1 MIETHA
7 FESAEQAQALLQT
20 LGGYAEPPAVAPL
33 KGEAAHEVAVGPVHA
48 GVIEPGHFRFQC
60 VGENVYNLQIFL
72 GYQHRGVEDA
82 IVRADGHL
90 PRQIALAETCAGDT
104 SIAAA
109 TAFAEIIETR
119 DGLCVSAR
127 DQTLRRLL
135 LELERIANHVGDLG
149 ALAGDVAF
157 LPTASFC
164 GRIRGDY
171 LNLTALVCG
180 NRFGRNAVVPGGLR
194 VALTDETRTKILAGL
209 RTAKSDL
216 DAALKLMFESP
227 SVCDRLDGT
236 GVVPKDVAAQL
247 GLVGVARRASDE
259 LNGDVLARALIRRKE
274 IEEAHEVVFGL
285 LEEES
290 LWAKDNGQRT
300 MDSGEGP
307 HTANVSHDEPRAE
320 NRGSAGT
327 ASAAPFTAVVA
338 TVAAW
343 RGPLV
348 HAAVFDARGAMRRYK
363 IVDPSAHNWQGL
375 AWALRGEQISN
386 FPICNKSFN
395 LSYCGTDR

>member
-1 MIETHA
+1 MTEIKTFATAEEAKA
-7 FESAEQAQALLQT
+7 FMASFHRYT
-20 LGGYAEPPAVAPL
+20 DPASVSPL

-60 VGENVYNLQIFL
+60 MGEDVYNLQIFL
-72 GYQHRGVEDA
+72 GYQHRGVEEE
-82 IVRADGHL
+82 IVRADGNL

-109 TAFAEIIETR
+109 TCFAEIIE
-119 DGLCVSAR
+119 AR
-127 DQTLRRLL
+127 DALSTSTSSLHLRELL

-157 LPTASFC
+157 LPTSSFC
-164 GRIRGDY
+164 GRIRGEY
-171 LNLTALVCG
+171 LNMTALICG
-180 NRFGRNAVVPGGLR
+180 NRFGRNAVVPGGMR
-194 VALTDETRTKILAGL
+194 VTLTDEK
-209 RTAKSDL
+209 TAQLKDWIVRVKKDL
-216 DAALKLMFESP
+216 DAALKLMFEEP
-227 SVCDRLDGT
+227 TVCERFDGT
-236 GVVPKDVAAQL
+236 GVVPKDVAADL

-259 LNGDVLARALIRRKE
+259 LNGDVLSRARIRRLE
-274 IEEAHEVVFGL
+274 IEEAHEKVFAL
-285 LEEES
+285 L
-290 LWAKDNGQRT
+290 
-300 MDSGEGP
+300 
-307 HTANVSHDEPRAE
+307 
-320 NRGSAGT
+320 
-327 ASAAPFTAVVA
+327 ASAPHSNPNAQTSKHPNALVA
-338 TVAAW
+338 IVSTVAAW

-348 HAAVFDARGAMRRYK
+348 HAALFDHGKMTDYH

>member
-7 FESAEQAQALLQT
+7 FESAEQAQAFLQT
-20 LGGYAEPPAVAPL
+20 LGGYVEPPAVAPL

-82 IVRADGHL
+82 IVRADRHL

-109 TAFAEIIETR
+109 TAFAELIEAR
-119 DGLCVSAR
+119 DGLRVSAR
-127 DQTLRRLL
+127 DLALRRLL

-194 VALTDETRTKILAGL
+194 VALTDETRAKILVGL
-209 RTAKSDL
+209 RTAKKDL

-227 SVCDRLDGT
+227 GVCDRLDGT

-274 IEEAHEVVFGL
+274 IEEAHEVIFEL
-285 LEEES
+285 LEERGKWPVES
-290 LWAKDNGQRT
+290 EKLA
-300 MDSGEGP
+300 
-307 HTANVSHDEPRAE
+307 
-320 NRGSAGT
+320 GSAGA
-327 ASAAPFTAVVA
+327 ASAAPFRVFAA

-348 HAAVFDARGAMRRYK
+348 HAAIFDAAGAMRGYK
-363 IVDPSAHNWQGL
+363 IIDPSAHNWQGL

>member
-1 MIETHA
+1 MIATHTFETT
-7 FESAEQAQALLQT
+7 EEAQSFLDS

-60 VGENVYNLQIFL
+60 MGENVYNLQIFL

-82 IVRADGHL
+82 IVQADGHL

-109 TAFAEIIETR
+109 TAFAELIEAR
-119 DGLCVSAR
+119 DGLRVSASDR
-127 DQTLRRLL
+127 ALRHLL

-171 LNLTALVCG
+171 LNLTALICG
-180 NRFGRNAVVPGGLR
+180 NRFGRHAVVPGGLR
-194 VALTDETRTKILAGL
+194 VTLTDEKRVQLLAGL
-209 RTAKSDL
+209 RTAKKDL

-274 IEEAHEVVFGL
+274 IEEAHEQIFAL
-285 LEEES
+285 LEDKG
-290 LWAKDNGQRT
+290 LWTTNSERR
-300 MDSGEGP
+300 S
-307 HTANVSHDEPRAE
+307 ANDC
-320 NRGSAGT
+320 SA
-327 ASAAPFTAVVA
+327 TAVPSHGTKASFTVIVA

-348 HAAVFDARGAMRRYK
+348 HAAIFTADGTMRGYK

>member
-7 FESAEQAQALLQT
+7 FESAEQAQAFLQT
-20 LGGYAEPPAVAPL
+20 LGGYVEPPAVAPL

-104 SIAAA
+104 SLAAA
-109 TAFAEIIETR
+109 TAFAEIIEAR
-119 DGLCVSAR
+119 DGLRVSAR
-127 DQTLRRLL
+127 DQALRRLL

-194 VALTDETRTKILAGL
+194 VALTDETRAKILAGL
-209 RTAKSDL
+209 HAAKRDL

-274 IEEAHEVVFGL
+274 IEEAHEAIFEL
-285 LEEES
+285 LS
-290 LWAKDNGQRT
+290 
-300 MDSGEGP
+300 DSGKCPVE
-307 HTANVSHDEPRAE
+307 SEKLE
-320 NRGSAGT
+320 GSAGA
-327 ASAAPFTAVVA
+327 ASAAPFTAIVA
-338 TVAAW
+338 TIAAW

-348 HAAVFDARGAMRRYK
+348 HAAVFDAHGAMRGYK

>member
-7 FESAEQAQALLQT
+7 FDSAEQAQAFLQT
-20 LGGYAEPPAVAPL
+20 LGGYVEPPAVAPL

-82 IVRADGHL
+82 IVQADGRL

-109 TAFAEIIETR
+109 TAFAEIIEAR
-119 DGLCVSAR
+119 DGLRVSSR
-127 DQTLRRLL
+127 DRALRRLL

-180 NRFGRNAVVPGGLR
+180 NRFGRHAVVPGGLR
-194 VALTDETRTKILAGL
+194 VALTDAARAKILAGL
-209 RTAKSDL
+209 RAAKRDL

-274 IEEAHEVVFGL
+274 LEEAHEVVFEL
-285 LEEES
+285 LAESGKRPVESEES
-290 LWAKDNGQRT
+290 A
-300 MDSGEGP
+300 
-307 HTANVSHDEPRAE
+307 
-320 NRGSAGT
+320 GSAGA
-327 ASAAPFTAVVA
+327 ASAAPFTAIVA

-348 HAAVFDARGAMRRYK
+348 HAAVFDAHGAMRSYK

>member
-7 FESAEQAQALLQT
+7 FESAEQAQAFLQT
-20 LGGYAEPPAVAPL
+20 LGGYVEPPAVAPL

-109 TAFAEIIETR
+109 TAFAEIIEAR
-119 DGLCVSAR
+119 DGLRVSAR
-127 DQTLRRLL
+127 DQALRRLL

-209 RTAKSDL
+209 RTAKKDL

-285 LEEES
+285 L
-290 LWAKDNGQRT
+290 ADNGKW
-300 MDSGEGP
+300 SVE
-307 HTANVSHDEPRAE
+307 SEKLE
-320 NRGSAGT
+320 GSASA

-348 HAAVFDARGAMRRYK
+348 HAAVFDAHGAMHGYK

>member
-7 FESAEQAQALLQT
+7 FESAAEAQSFLDA

-82 IVRADGHL
+82 IVQADGHL

-109 TAFAEIIETR
+109 TAFAELVEAR
-119 DGLCVSAR
+119 DGLRVSASDR
-127 DQTLRRLL
+127 ALRRLL

-180 NRFGRNAVVPGGLR
+180 NRFGRHAVVPGGLR
-194 VALTDETRTKILAGL
+194 VALTDEKRTKLLAGL
-209 RTAKSDL
+209 RTAKKDL

-274 IEEAHEVVFGL
+274 IEEAHEQIFAL
-285 LEEES
+285 LE
-290 LWAKDNGQRT
+290 DNGLWT
-300 MDSGEGP
+300 GENG
-307 HTANVSHDEPRAE
+307 HETTE
-320 NRGSAGT
+320 RGSATAVPLHGT
-327 ASAAPFTAVVA
+327 KAPFTAIVA

-343 RGPLV
+343 RGPLA
-348 HAAVFDARGAMRRYK
+348 HAAVFAADGAMRGYK
-363 IVDPSAHNWQGL
+363 VVDPSAHNWQGL

>member
-1 MIETHA
+1 MIATHTFET
-7 FESAEQAQALLQT
+7 AEEAQSFLDS

-60 VGENVYNLQIFL
+60 MGENVYNLQIFL

-82 IVRADGHL
+82 IVQADGHL

-109 TAFAEIIETR
+109 TAFAELIEAR
-119 DGLCVSAR
+119 DGLRVSASDR
-127 DQTLRRLL
+127 ALRHLL

-171 LNLTALVCG
+171 LNLTALICG
-180 NRFGRNAVVPGGLR
+180 NRFGRHAVVPGGLR
-194 VALTDETRTKILAGL
+194 VTLTDEKRVQLLAGL
-209 RTAKSDL
+209 RTAKKDL

-274 IEEAHEVVFGL
+274 IEEAHEQILAL
-285 LEEES
+285 LEDKG
-290 LWAKDNGQRT
+290 LWTTDSEQR
-300 MDSGEGP
+300 S
-307 HTANVSHDEPRAE
+307 AND
-320 NRGSAGT
+320 GSATTVPSHGT
-327 ASAAPFTAVVA
+327 KASFTAIVA
-338 TVAAW
+338 TVVAW

-348 HAAVFDARGAMRRYK
+348 HAAIFTADGTMRGYK

>member
-7 FESAEQAQALLQT
+7 FESAAEAQSFLDS
-20 LGGYAEPPAVAPL
+20 LGGYVDPPAVAPL

-82 IVRADGHL
+82 IVQADGHL

-109 TAFAEIIETR
+109 TAFAELVEAR
-119 DGLCVSAR
+119 DGLTVSMSDRA
-127 DQTLRRLL
+127 LRRLL

-149 ALAGDVAF
+149 VLAGDVAF

-180 NRFGRNAVVPGGLR
+180 NRFGRHAVVPGGLR
-194 VALTDETRTKILAGL
+194 VALTDEKRTKLLVGL
-209 RTAKSDL
+209 RTAKKDL

-274 IEEAHEVVFGL
+274 IEEAHEQIFAL
-285 LEEES
+285 LEDNN
-290 LWAKDNGQRT
+290 LWT
-300 MDSGEGP
+300 EGTR
-307 HTANVSHDEPRAE
+307 HETTE
-320 NRGSAGT
+320 RGSTTAVPLHGT
-327 ASAAPFTAVVA
+327 KAPFTAIVT

-348 HAAVFDARGAMRRYK
+348 HAAVFAADGTMRGYK

-375 AWALRGEQISN
+375 AWVLRGEQISN

>member
-7 FESAEQAQALLQT
+7 FESAAEAQSFLDA

-82 IVRADGHL
+82 IVQADGHL

-109 TAFAEIIETR
+109 TAFAELVEAR
-119 DGLCVSAR
+119 DGLRVSVSDRA
-127 DQTLRRLL
+127 LRRLL

-180 NRFGRNAVVPGGLR
+180 NRFGRHAVVPGGLR
-194 VALTDETRTKILAGL
+194 VALTDEKRTKLLVDL
-209 RTAKSDL
+209 RTAKKDL

-274 IEEAHEVVFGL
+274 IEEAHEQIFAL
-285 LEEES
+285 LENKS
-290 LWAKDNGQRT
+290 LWTEENGHET
-300 MDSGEGP
+300 TE
-307 HTANVSHDEPRAE
+307 
-320 NRGSAGT
+320 RGSATAVPLHGT
-327 ASAAPFTAVVA
+327 KAPFTAIVA

-348 HAAVFDARGAMRRYK
+348 HAAVFAADGVMRGYK